1 MAFTF
6 RFLAL
11 ESALGFA
18 FLSLAGGAAAFE
30 PPAVQTVEVKA
41 ARERL
46 VPYKD
51 LFYPM
56 AKAVQQ
62 HLAGRVALGVQ
73 LRPAHPGVRTD
84 DLTIWLD
91 GAGRS
96 LPIQLDRHGLYLVP
110 VDDEIAAQDG
120 SFSINKKPSD
130 LRVNLVFV
138 PTLADDA
145 WTIGAV
151 RSLLKDIPE
160 IIDPLVPWHHRLLTW
175 AMTRKLGV
183 SVCSPSSRAHV
194 DIVDGDRLLASYPIT
209 EATRNHANA
218 PVYCRRFDGREP
230 FDAGAR
236 LVLPQDAQVLFI

>member
-1 MAFTF
+1 MTLPY

-11 ESALGFA
+11 ACALCCA
-18 FLSLAGGAAAFE
+18 GAAAASADA
-30 PPAVQTVEVKA
+30 PAIQTVEVKA

-73 LRPAHPGVRTD
+73 LRPAHPHVRTD
-84 DLTIWLD
+84 DLAIWLD

-96 LPIQLDRHGLYLVP
+96 LRIQPDRHGLYLVP
-110 VDDEIAAQDG
+110 VEDEIAARDG

-130 LRVNLVFV
+130 LRVNLVLV

-145 WTIGAV
+145 WTMGAV
-151 RSLLKDIPE
+151 RSLLKDIPAS
-160 IIDPLVPWHHRLLTW
+160 IDPHIPWHHRLLTW
-175 AMTRKLGV
+175 AVTRKLAV

-194 DIVDGDRLLASYPIT
+194 YIVDGDKLLASYPIT
-209 EATRNHANA
+209 EATRNHINA

-230 FDAGAR
+230 FEGRAR
-236 LVLPQDAQVLFI
+236 LVLPENAQVLFI